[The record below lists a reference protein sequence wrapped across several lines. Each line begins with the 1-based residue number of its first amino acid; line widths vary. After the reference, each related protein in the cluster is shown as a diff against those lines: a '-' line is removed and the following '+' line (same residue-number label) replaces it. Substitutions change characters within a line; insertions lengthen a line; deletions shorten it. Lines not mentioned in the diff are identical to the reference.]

1 MGTLQDIVKTHD
13 IKTPTG
19 FKQAIKQA
27 KCLSDGELHFVAGFD
42 PGAQSKEFKEM
53 IALAK
58 AEIGRRQA
66 AEQRNLVWISAGA
79 GFLGVA
85 VGAVLQ
91 SLF

>member
-1 MGTLQDIVKTHD
+1 MGTLQDIVKSHD

-19 FKQAIKQA
+19 FNQAIKQA
-27 KCLSDGELHFVAGFD
+27 SGLSDGELHFVAGFD

-66 AEQRNLVWISAGA
+66 AEQRKLAWISAGA
-79 GFLGVA
+79 GLIGVI

-91 SLF
+91 SMF